1 MRILKLNCQL
11 IQIDPLWIQN
21 CPTMLTRLS
30 LRYLARHPWQSV
42 LMVLGIL
49 LGVAV
54 VVAIDIANA
63 SATRGFALSTD
74 AVIGK
79 STHQIVGTT
88 HLLDEAIYLQLRTD
102 GVFSR
107 LGIAATPVLSAR
119 ISVPAFGTRSFQLL
133 GVDPFTEPPFRSYLN
148 SGFLD
153 NGGNLAEFLGKP
165 GALYASVTLASS
177 TGIEPG
183 DPLTVQFSGTRHPAY
198 LAGTLQPSDSFSR
211 QALAGMF
218 LADIATVQELTGN
231 LGKLERVD
239 LIIPNA
245 SAAQPLLAE
254 LPSTALLQPIAVRTE
269 TADQMTRAFRIN
281 LTALSLLG
289 LVVGMFLIY
298 NTMTF
303 SVVQRRAFFGTLRCL
318 GVTQREIF
326 RLVLGEALWVGTVG
340 AGLGLLCG
348 IALGQGA
355 VWLVTRTLNDL
366 FFTVSV
372 RGVQIPWQSLLKG
385 GALGLFATLIT
396 AAIPAWEATS
406 IPARAA
412 LVRSTL
418 ENAAR
423 TQLGRVT
430 LAGGVLGMLGT
441 ALLFA
446 HDSILTSFAATF
458 LIIFSAALLAP
469 IATQATLQFLT
480 PLIRAAIPR
489 LATRDVLAALS
500 RTAVAVASLMIAVS
514 VTIGVRLMVDSFRNT
529 VATWLNQTLVGDI
542 YLSVPA
548 STAEQT
554 NQQIDSRVIESLIQT
569 NGIAKIDKI
578 RASKLWSPDVG
589 DVPLIAVSTSP
600 VEAPNLLQAGDF
612 ATATAAF
619 ASGQVLISEPFANR
633 TGLRIGDTL
642 TLATPNGEQEFP
654 IAAVYFDYA
663 SPQGQVAIS
672 LAHYQQIWGDMT
684 VTGISLTLQAGQ
696 DAEMVVS
703 DLNTR
708 LSPLQL
714 LNIRSNRSLRQE
726 ALTVFD
732 RTFAITGAMQLLS
745 IVVAFIGVLS
755 ALMALQIE
763 RQREIGI
770 LRTIGLTVRQMWQ
783 YVLVQTGIMGLV
795 AGVLA
800 MPTGFVLALILIF
813 IINRRSFGWTLQ
825 LSLDSAPFVFAL
837 VTAVTAALLAGI
849 YPAWKLSRTS
859 ASDAVRFE

>member
-1 MRILKLNCQL
+1 
-11 IQIDPLWIQN
+11 
-21 CPTMLTRLS
+21 MLTRLS
-30 LRYLARHPWQSV
+30 LRYLARHPWQSI
-42 LMVLGIL
+42 LMILGIL

-79 STHQIVGTT
+79 STHQLVGAT
-88 HLLDEAIYLQLRTD
+88 HLLDEAVYWQLRTR

-107 LGIAATPVLSAR
+107 LGIAATPIFSAQ
-119 ISVPAFGTRSFQLL
+119 ITIPSLGTRSFQLL
-133 GVDPFTEPPFRSYLN
+133 GVDPFTEPPFRTYLN
-148 SGFLD
+148 
-153 NGGNLAEFLGKP
+153 NGLIGNADSLAEFLGKP
-165 GALYASVTLASS
+165 GALYASAELANSLASA
-177 TGIEPG
+177 PG
-183 DPLTVQFSGTRHPAY
+183 DPLTVQFSGIRRPAF

-231 LGKLERVD
+231 LGKIERID

-245 SAAQPLLAE
+245 SAAQALQAE
-254 LPSTALLQPIAVRTE
+254 LSRAVLLQPIAVRTE

-326 RLVLGEALWVGTVG
+326 GLVLGEALWVGTLG

-366 FFTVSV
+366 FFTVTV
-372 RGVQIPWQSLLKG
+372 RGVQVPWESLLKG
-385 GALGLFATLIT
+385 GVLGLIATLVT

-418 ENAAR
+418 ENTAR
-423 TQLGRVT
+423 TQLGKVT
-430 LAGGVLGMLGT
+430 LAGAVLGLLGT
-441 ALLFA
+441 ALLFV

-469 IATQATLQFLT
+469 SATQTALQFLT
-480 PLIRAAIPR
+480 PLLRAAIPR

-529 VATWLNQTLVGDI
+529 VATWLSQTLVGDI

-548 STAEQT
+548 STAEQA
-554 NQQIDSRVIESLIQT
+554 NQQIDPLVIERIMQI
-569 NGIAKIDKI
+569 NEFAKIDKI
-578 RASKLWSPDVG
+578 RASQLWSPAVG
-589 DVPLIAVSTSP
+589 DVPLIAVSASP
-600 VEAPNLLQAGDF
+600 LETQNLLQAGDF

-619 ASGQVLISEPFANR
+619 ASGQLLISEPFANR
-633 TGLRIGDTL
+633 TGLRLGDVL
-642 TLATPNGEQEFP
+642 TLATPNGLQEFP
-654 IAAVYFDYA
+654 IAGVYFDYA

-672 LAHYQQIWGDMT
+672 LAHYQKIWGDT
-684 VTGISLTLQAGQ
+684 AVTGISLTLQPGQ
-696 DAEMVVS
+696 NAEALVT
-703 DLNTR
+703 DLNDR

-726 ALTVFD
+726 ALLVFD

-770 LRTIGLTVRQMWQ
+770 LRTIGLTVRQLWQ
-783 YVLVQTGIMGLV
+783 YVLVQTGIMGLL
-795 AGVLA
+795 AGVFA

-825 LSLDSAPFVFAL
+825 LSMGFAPFVFAL
-837 VTAVTAALLAGI
+837 LTAVTAALLAGI